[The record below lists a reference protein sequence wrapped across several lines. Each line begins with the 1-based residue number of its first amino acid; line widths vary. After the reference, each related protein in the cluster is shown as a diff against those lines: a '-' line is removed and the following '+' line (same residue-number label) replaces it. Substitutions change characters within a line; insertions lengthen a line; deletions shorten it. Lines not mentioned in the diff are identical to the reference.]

1 MRGCEN
7 EPAQVVRA
15 FVDAWNRLDMDGVVA
30 LLAPDIDYH
39 NMPMEPIAGKAA
51 VERYLRSVGPF
62 DSCDW
67 RIVSMA
73 VDGDTVLTE
82 RVDAFVVD
90 GTPIALPLMGVFEI
104 EDGLIRRW
112 RDYFDLASYRAQ
124 WPVREAAQ

>member
-15 FVDAWNRLDMDGVVA
+15 FVDAWNRLDMDGVAA

-73 VDGDTVLTE
+73 VTGNTVLTE

-104 EDGLIRRW
+104 EDRLIRRW